1 MLSVNRGQRYFVY
14 HGTTDMR
21 NGFDGLCG
29 LVRSRFLQDP
39 LHGDVFIFLN
49 RHRNR
54 IKFLQ
59 WQGDGFA
66 IYYKRL
72 EKGTYELPE
81 VKNASASIEITTQ
94 QLLLIM
100 EGISL
105 LSVKKRARY
114 EHHFVDKKSITS
126 IDAAGI

>member
-14 HGTTDMR
+14 HSPTDMR
-21 NGFDGLCG
+21 NGFDGLSG

-39 LHGDVFIFLN
+39 LAGDVFIFLN
-49 RHRNR
+49 KPRNR

-72 EKGTYELPE
+72 EKGTYELPPVE
-81 VKNASASIEITTQ
+81 ATNKSIEITSQ

-105 LSVKKRARY
+105 KSIKKRVRY
-114 EHHFVDKKSITS
+114 EHHFVDKKSI
-126 IDAAGI
+126 

>member
-1 MLSVNRGQRYFVY
+1 MLTVNRSERYFFY
-14 HGTTDMR
+14 HGATDMR
-21 NGFDGLCG
+21 NGFDGLSG
-29 LVRSRFLQDP
+29 LVRNKFLQDP
-39 LHGDVFIFLN
+39 LAGDIFIFLN
-49 RHRNR
+49 KPRNR
-54 IKFLQ
+54 IKLLQ

-72 EKGTYELPE
+72 EKGTYEIPSTTALQ
-81 VKNASASIEITTQ
+81 KSIKITSQ

-105 LSVKKRARY
+105 KSIKKRARY
-114 EHHFVDKKSITS
+114 EHHFVDKKTVKS